1 MSAGTESPG
10 QEDVQVIQ
18 AAYQLTIER
27 SDPQRTAHS
36 IERFLALLSES
47 VVYVPEGGG
56 AAPYRGRTA
65 MRRRLARATEQWT
78 SVRYQVEE
86 ILDLGD
92 GELLVCGKVFAC
104 SDERR
109 DLREIPFTNRWTLQ
123 AGRAVKVASFADR
136 RQALEKG

>member
-36 IERFLALLSES
+36 IERFL
-47 VVYVPEGGG
+47 
-56 AAPYRGRTA
+56 
-65 MRRRLARATEQWT
+65 
-78 SVRYQVEE
+78 
-86 ILDLGD
+86 
-92 GELLVCGKVFAC
+92 
-104 SDERR
+104 
-109 DLREIPFTNRWTLQ
+109 LREIPFTNRWTLQ